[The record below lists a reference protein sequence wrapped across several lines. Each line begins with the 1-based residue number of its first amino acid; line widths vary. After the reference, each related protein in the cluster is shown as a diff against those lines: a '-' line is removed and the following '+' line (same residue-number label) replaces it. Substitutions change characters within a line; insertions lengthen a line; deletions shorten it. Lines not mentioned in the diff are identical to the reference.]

1 MGTSDI
7 VAGVILLA
15 LSAAFFAATFSF
27 PRLTVALSPTVFPRF
42 VTVGLSLLSLALLL
56 HSLRRRMGRRRT
68 PPVGREQPAAGS
80 PATGLSFALRFL
92 LLAAAGLLYALLL
105 EPAGYLLA
113 TPPFLAAAMLL
124 FGERRWPRLAL
135 VSILGAAFLYAVFR
149 LLFRV
154 PLPRTP
160 WY

>member
-1 MGTSDI
+1 MGASDI
-7 VAGVILLA
+7 VSSLLLLA

-42 VTVGLSLLSLALLL
+42 VTVGLFLLSSILLVQG
-56 HSLRRRMGRRRT
+56 LRRRHGRRRE
-68 PPVGREQPAAGS
+68 PDARRQEGAPR
-80 PATGLSFALRFL
+80 SFLPRFI

-113 TPPFLAAAMLL
+113 TPPFLAGAMLL

-135 VSILGAAFLYAVFR
+135 VPVLGTALLYATFR

-154 PLPRTP
+154 PLPRGSL
-160 WY
+160 